1 MRASAQTFVPT
12 SPVTLLEMTS
22 GATFRRARSLTVSI
36 LLTSVTAVAG
46 CATKSAYTGHY
57 ATDLSFVKP
66 GLARATIESAIGSPE
81 KAEQQGKA
89 VEAWYVIDRGF
100 VGTLEENSVGEKI
113 LWAPVMAWG
122 EFVSLGLS
130 GWMVACATP
139 CQKGW
144 LVIVYDEDERVI
156 RASDRF
162 LPDEHPIVAD
172 CARSAVRANVAVC
185 QGVRERVRPSSLPI
199 VGEAKL
205 NGGGADSDDLP

>member
-1 MRASAQTFVPT
+1 LRDALPRAHTPATTPPIFHSSNQVWPELRSNQLSA
-12 SPVTLLEMTS
+12 
-22 GATFRRARSLTVSI
+22 A
-36 LLTSVTAVAG
+36 
-46 CATKSAYTGHY
+46 
-57 ATDLSFVKP
+57 
-66 GLARATIESAIGSPE
+66 ESAIGSRE

-89 VEAWYVIDRGF
+89 VETWYVIDRGF